1 MPTTLTTSLSSDR
14 MEPNLSR
21 MAEWRA
27 KLDSIRQQAR
37 GSYQSGASGLQVAS
51 LISQSMDDFILEIY
65 REALQHRTAAQRTT
79 IEEQGAVIAIGGSGR
94 GEMAPYSDVDLL
106 FLHRPSC
113 RRVFEPFAGDVIRN
127 LGDAWISLGHSTR
140 TIGNALEMAA
150 DPQFLTALLEARLL
164 AGNQRL
170 FVSLQSKLRRYVHRR
185 QSSVFAKCV
194 KSREEERAKFGA
206 TVRQLEPEIKRSP
219 GGLRDVHLIRW
230 TGYVRFGTSD
240 IDLLRRQ
247 DALTQQDAQTLQAA
261 VEFLTRIRIDLH
273 FSAGTASEVLSW
285 PEQLR
290 LAQSLGYRDNESQR
304 DVEQFMQT
312 YFRHSTAIADI
323 SARFVARHEPHTRVK
338 RLWKSLFR
346 RRSNGIFL
354 VTNHELDVLPRHRE
368 SVCQR
373 LEDVLK
379 VYELAAK
386 HSVSLSPLLV
396 ETIKRVVPELP
407 DDLSPES
414 IKIFLT
420 ILSGSG
426 RVGPVLRDMYSTG
439 VLEKV
444 LPAFAHTRC
453 LIQFNQYHSYT
464 VDEHT
469 LRVIEAA
476 DAFATKPGALGD
488 AYGEIRHK
496 EILHLAML
504 LHDAGKGFSG
514 DHSDVGRRIAGDMA
528 DRLRLSA
535 HQRDLLMF
543 LVHKHLNMSHVA
555 LLHNIDDDVEVLN
568 FARNVGSPEYLRM
581 LFVLTAAD
589 IQGVGPN
596 AWTDWKGLFLT
607 QLYERAMLAL
617 SGEDPHT
624 HDAERLTRLRA
635 EVLPILNSA
644 GNGEPWTDESLA
656 RYFDTF
662 ARHYLLST
670 PATQIAADLRHI
682 QKLNAEQ
689 VIVEGKYDATSKTVE
704 YRVLTLDTIGSGC
717 FSKMAGTLAAKRMQI
732 LSATISTSTGGIVI
746 DSFRVVDTDHAQ
758 TIPEFR
764 LDEVKSAI
772 RDVLLGRDN
781 VESLFRRSSRFT
793 VPVPVLTGQREATR
807 VAIDNDSSVQFTI
820 IDVFANDRPGLL
832 YTITACLRDLGLSV
846 SLAKIGT
853 NRDQVL
859 DVFYVTD
866 RGGAKLLAES
876 RLDSIQRT
884 LVERIEE
891 FERKGF
897 AA

>member
-1 MPTTLTTSLSSDR
+1 

-21 MAEWRA
+21 MAAWRA
-27 KLDSIRQQAR
+27 RLDAIRQQAR
-37 GSYQSGASGLQVAS
+37 GKYQSGASGLQVAS
-51 LISQSMDDFILEIY
+51 LISQSMDDFILDIY
-65 REALQHRTAAQRTT
+65 RESLQQRTATQRTT

-94 GEMAPYSDVDLL
+94 GEMAPFSDVDLL
-106 FLHRPSC
+106 FLHRPGC

-127 LGDAWISLGHSTR
+127 LGDARISLGHSTR

-150 DPQFLTALLEARLL
+150 GEPQFLTALLEARLL

-170 FVSLQSKLRRYVHRR
+170 FVSLQHKLQRYVHRR
-185 QSSVFAKCV
+185 QSSVFARCV
-194 KSREEERAKFGA
+194 KSRVQERAQFGA

-230 TGYVRFGTSD
+230 TGFVRFGTSD

-247 DALTQQDAQTLQAA
+247 DALTHEDAQALQAA

-273 FSAGTASEVLSW
+273 FSSGKAEEVLSW

-290 LAQSLGYRDNESQR
+290 IAESLGYRDNDSQR
-304 DVEQFMQT
+304 GVEQFMQT
-312 YFRHSTAIADI
+312 YFRHSTAIANI

-346 RRSNGIFL
+346 QSRNGIFR

-373 LEDVLK
+373 LEDLLK
-379 VYELAAK
+379 VYELAAS
-386 HSVSLSPLLV
+386 HGDSLSPLLV
-396 ETIKRVVPELP
+396 ETVKRVVPALSGE
-407 DDLSPES
+407 LSPES
-414 IKIFLT
+414 IRIFLA
-420 ILSGSG
+420 ILNCSG
-426 RVGPVLRDMYSTG
+426 RVGPVLRDMYNTG

-476 DAFATKPGALGD
+476 DAFATRRDALGE
-488 AYGEIRHK
+488 AYGEIHHK

-514 DHSDVGRRIAGDMA
+514 DHSEIGRRIAGEMA

-535 HQRDLLMF
+535 HQRDLLVF
-543 LVHKHLNMSHVA
+543 LVHKHLNMAHVA
-555 LLHNIDDDVEVLN
+555 LRRNIDDVNEVLN
-568 FARNVGSPEYLRM
+568 FARDVGSPEYLRM

-596 AWTDWKGLFLT
+596 AWTDWKAGFLD
-607 QLYERAMLAL
+607 QLYERALLAL

-635 EVLPILNSA
+635 EVLRVLNSS
-644 GNGEPWTDESLA
+644 GGSNGETWTEESLG
-656 RYFDTF
+656 RHLNTL

-670 PATQIAADLRHI
+670 PAPQIAADLRHI
-682 QKLNAEQ
+682 QKLDAEQ
-689 VIVEGKYDATSKTVE
+689 VIVEGRYDSATKTVE
-704 YRVLTLDTIGSGC
+704 YRVLTHDTVGSGC

-732 LSATISTSTGGIVI
+732 LSATISTSTEGIVI

-758 TIPEFR
+758 AIPEFR
-764 LDEVKSAI
+764 LNEVKSTI

-781 VESLFRRSSRFT
+781 VEAVFRRSARYT
-793 VPVPVLTGQREATR
+793 APTAGIPDRRKTAR
-807 VAIDNDSSVQFTI
+807 VVIDNDSSVQFTI

-832 YTITACLRDLGLSV
+832 YTITACLRNLGLSV
-846 SLAKIGT
+846 SLAKIAT
-853 NRDQVL
+853 NLDQVL

-891 FERKGF
+891 FERNGF
-897 AA
+897 AT